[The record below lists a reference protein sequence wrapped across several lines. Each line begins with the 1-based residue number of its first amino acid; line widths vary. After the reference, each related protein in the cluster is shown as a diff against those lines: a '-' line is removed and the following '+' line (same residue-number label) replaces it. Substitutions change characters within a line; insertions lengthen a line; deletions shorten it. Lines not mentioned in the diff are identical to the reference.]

1 VPRIGL
7 VAAGIRGGAS
17 RAGARGDELIDPPA
31 APRPSRGPAA
41 AEFGYIRSSTASA
54 VALARELRVSD
65 TLIRAIRHYRKWN
78 GSSAEPNRNDVPRRA
93 PIEALVLLGPRVVEL
108 CGWLGYD
115 LDLAAQRV
123 RIRRGVTKTDA
134 GERVLPMLPR
144 RAPRKR
150 SWGEARTN
158 FEAEPVLPANSER
171 AAKKALRP
179 AAAGDG
185 SLEKSPFAGLFEAA
199 DGTRTH
205 DLLHGKQTL

>member
-1 VPRIGL
+1 MPRIGL

-65 TLIRAIRHYRKWN
+65 TLIRAVRHYRKWN

-93 PIEALVLLGPRVVEL
+93 PIEGLVLLGPRVVKQ

-123 RIRRGVTKTDA
+123 RIRREVTKTDA

-144 RAPRKR
+144 RAPRNAHGVR
-150 SWGEARTN
+150 PARTSRPSQFSQPIPN
-158 FEAEPVLPANSER
+158 EPPKRLCAPPQQVMGA
-171 AAKKALRP
+171 
-179 AAAGDG
+179 
-185 SLEKSPFAGLFEAA
+185 
-199 DGTRTH
+199 
-205 DLLHGKQTL
+205 